1 MQMLKKWVGAG
12 ALALT
17 VALSSPQLSLAQ
29 DTQLIVA
36 QSAEPVGLDVARNN
50 LQHSLNVAFNIQ
62 DRLFDPLED
71 GGVGPGLAESWE
83 FTSDTTLRVKL
94 RTGLTFHNGEPVDAN
109 AVKFS
114 LERLQDPAIASP
126 HAGRMQQ
133 ITGVSIIDPLTV
145 EFVTAEPFA
154 PILHLMSIYL
164 AIVPPKAAA
173 ETDPDTFNRHPIGA
187 GPYVF
192 EKWDRGGD
200 IVLTAFDGYWAGKPA
215 YDRLVFRAIPEES
228 SRVAALLTG
237 EVGFVE
243 GVSRNSQDL
252 IEKSGRGRLTN
263 SMGIMNYL
271 GLNTYEKPFDD
282 QRVRQAL
289 NYGINR
295 ELINKALFAD
305 KAILTAGPLS
315 PRTFGADLDLHPY
328 PYDPEKAKALLA
340 EAGYPDGFS
349 TTLSYPTDMIQ
360 IQEQTQVIAADLAKI
375 GVKVELRPLDRSVMV
390 EQYRAREQD
399 MYVYWWDDNPEPDR
413 YAYTLL
419 HSNSRDY
426 YYKNPET
433 DAILAKGR
441 STLDRA
447 EREKIYQ
454 EFDRKLYEEAPW
466 VFLYVIPV
474 TYGLAPNVD
483 YEGRRDGFLF
493 MRYASPKNG

>member
-1 MQMLKKWVGAG
+1 MQMLMKWVGAG

-17 VALSSPQLSLAQ
+17 MALSSPQISLAQ
-29 DTQLIVA
+29 ETQLIVA

-50 LQHSLNVAFNIQ
+50 LQHSLNVALNIQ

-83 FTSDTTLRVKL
+83 FTSDTTLKVKL
-94 RTGLTFHNGEPVDAN
+94 RAGLTFHNGEPVDAN

-114 LERLQDPAIASP
+114 LERLQDPEIASP

-145 EFVTAEPFA
+145 EFVTSEPFA

-164 AIVPPKAAA
+164 AIVPPKAAS

-200 IVLTAFDGYWAGKPA
+200 IVLRAFDGYWAGKPA
-215 YDRLVFRAIPEES
+215 YDRLVFRTIPEES
-228 SRVAALLTG
+228 ARVAALLTG
-237 EVGFVE
+237 EVGFIE

-252 IEKSGRGRLTN
+252 IENSGRGRLTN
-263 SMGIMNYL
+263 SMGIMNYI

-295 ELINKALFAD
+295 ELINKALFGD

-315 PRTFGADLDLHPY
+315 PRTFGADLDLEPY
-328 PYDPEKAKALLA
+328 PYDPEKARALLA

-413 YAYTLL
+413 YAYTLF

-433 DAILAKGR
+433 DAILAEGR

-447 EREKIYQ
+447 EREAIYQ
-454 EFDRKLYEEAPW
+454 EFDRRLYEEAPW

-474 TYGLAPNVD
+474 TYGLAPDVE

-493 MRYASPKNG
+493 MRYASPRNG